1 MAEQAVTTPHKAF
14 RGSLEGQVV
23 TIPSIYKLIPGWQP
37 NLHEGYKR
45 ARDDELDPWIRRYSP
60 LTSLVPGNIWLLTL
74 T

>member
-1 MAEQAVTTPHKAF
+1 MAEQAVNTPHKAF

-45 ARDDELDPWIRRYSP
+45 ARGDELDPWIRRYSP
-60 LTSLVPGNIWLLTL
+60 LTS
-74 T
+74 